1 MVCVQNWCGR
11 PECAL
16 HAIMLC
22 ITLWRRRHSL
32 ESELRARN
40 LDHENIIRVHQ
51 VLRLVTL
58 YFICR
63 CLLLCGC
70 HPRILSDLNYCCVH
84 VLSWHWSEQFIR
96 WMLGACCG
104 AESCCYHH
112 GVCGKQ
118 EPALPPRGEER
129 EELGQELV
137 AGGSCSG
144 EPGLHP
150 NVLH

>member
-1 MVCVQNWCGR
+1 MYKTHVVALT
-11 PECAL
+11 ECAL
-16 HAIMLC
+16 HAKMLC
-22 ITLWRRRHSL
+22 RRRHSL

-84 VLSWHWSEQFIR
+84 VLS
-96 WMLGACCG
+96 
-104 AESCCYHH
+104 
-112 GVCGKQ
+112 
-118 EPALPPRGEER
+118 
-129 EELGQELV
+129 
-137 AGGSCSG
+137 
-144 EPGLHP
+144 
-150 NVLH
+150 